1 MNEARKFS
9 DVIKRY
15 NDVYKTDNKY
25 TKLFKGYILNDLDI
39 MNLSVDGDLYYPTE
53 TAAIKAAF
61 VKAYKD
67 SKEAGSTI
75 LNLSKNE
82 PSSVYNIQMLLIKVP
97 TKKFDPENVILGD
110 DDSMYIRIKDFDERK
125 VSFSEYE
132 VTNLAYRLEDDN
144 LIIEQMDFKESSGS
158 VKIEEF

>member
-1 MNEARKFS
+1 MSEARKFS
-9 DVIKRY
+9 DVVRRY

-25 TKLFKGYILNDLDI
+25 TKLFKGYILKDLDI

-75 LNLSKNE
+75 FDLSKHE
-82 PSSVYNIQMLLIKVP
+82 PSSVYKIQMLLIKVP
-97 TKKFDPENVILGD
+97 TKKLDPENIVLGD

-125 VSFSEYE
+125 VTYTEYE
-132 VTNLAYRLEDDN
+132 VTNLAYRLEDDDI
-144 LIIEQMDFKESSGS
+144 IIEQMDFKESSGS

>member
-1 MNEARKFS
+1 MSEIR
-9 DVIKRY
+9 RY
-15 NDVYKTDNKY
+15 NEVYKTDNKY

-67 SKEAGSTI
+67 SKETGSTI

-97 TKKFDPENVILGD
+97 TKKLDPENIILGD
-110 DDSMYIRIKDFDERK
+110 DDSMYIRIKDFNERK

-132 VTNLAYRLEDDN
+132 VTNLAYRLEEDGN
-144 LIIEQMDFKESSGS
+144 IVIEQMDFKESSGS